1 MIQYWESK
9 IDELILS
16 RREIKELAIKVKVV
30 KGSSKM
36 FKIVTPER
44 EGYFCTY
51 LSPANIAYGV
61 VCLPFFA
68 IRYFPQ

>member
-44 EGYFCTY
+44 EGYVLLY

-61 VCLPFFA
+61 VCRPFLQE
-68 IRYFPQ
+68 II